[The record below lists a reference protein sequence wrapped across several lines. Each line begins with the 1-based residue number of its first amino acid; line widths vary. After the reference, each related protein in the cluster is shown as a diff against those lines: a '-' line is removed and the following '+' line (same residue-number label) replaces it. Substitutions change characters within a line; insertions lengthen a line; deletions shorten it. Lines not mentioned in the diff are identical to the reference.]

1 MGVVISCFGKVG
13 GTGISNVLFHT
24 ARAAYRAGAL
34 DAVICYGNRQSE
46 IPADR
51 IRPVRFQ
58 PVRMVSFLKAR
69 YYYTLKRMALD
80 RRAARHIRRHGC
92 DVFHGWT
99 TECLHSLEE
108 AKRIGAKTI
117 VERPAPHPA
126 TAWRLLREEYERW
139 GVSFPRDDGN
149 RWLRGIDWTRRDV
162 VVAPME
168 FSLADR
174 VVVQSEFGVRSFI
187 EQGFSPEKMVL
198 LPRAVDLK
206 QFPPPAEI
214 KKTPFRVLYVGT
226 VCLRK
231 GFLDLLHAWTG
242 LGLPGGELW
251 VVGAVHEEIVPF
263 LATCRDDP
271 SIRFFGH
278 VREGAGRFFPDATV
292 FVLPSIT
299 EGSAKTTYEAMGAGL
314 PVITT
319 LNAGSVVRDGVD
331 GFIVPIRDPDAIK
344 ERLLQLYKNRE
355 MGRVLGRSGRDRVAQ
370 FSWETYE
377 NRLISIYEEFLGGS
391 VGDSPFP
398 SRGGGL
404 N

>member
-1 MGVVISCFGKVG
+1 MGVVISCFAMAG

-24 ARAAYRAGAL
+24 ARAAYRTGAL

-46 IPADR
+46 IPANL
-51 IRPVRFQ
+51 IRPIRFQ
-58 PVRMVSFLKAR
+58 PVHIVSFLKAR

-92 DVFHGWT
+92 DIFHGWT

-108 AKRIGAKTI
+108 AKRVGAKTI

-139 GVSFPRDDGN
+139 GVPLPRDDGS
-149 RWLRGIDWTRRDV
+149 RWLAGIDWEHRDAV
-162 VVAPME
+162 IAPME

-174 VVVQSEFGVRSFI
+174 VVVQSEFGLRSFI
-187 EQGFSPEKMVL
+187 EQGFPPGKMVI

-206 QFPPPAEI
+206 QFPPPAEP
-214 KKTPFRVLYVGT
+214 KDDLFRVLYVGT

-242 LGLPGGELW
+242 LALPGGELW

-263 LATCRDDP
+263 LAACRDDP

-278 VREGAGRFFPDATV
+278 VREGAEPFFPR
-292 FVLPSIT
+292 L
-299 EGSAKTTYEAMGAGL
+299 
-314 PVITT
+314 
-319 LNAGSVVRDGVD
+319 DGVRPSEHYRGKRQDDVRSD
-331 GFIVPIRDPDAIK
+331 GGGPAGDHHP
-344 ERLLQLYKNRE
+344 ER
-355 MGRVLGRSGRDRVAQ
+355 GLGRPGRDRRVHRTDPGTRRHQGTAPPTVR
-370 FSWETYE
+370 EPGDGEGDGEIGTGP
-377 NRLISIYEEFLGGS
+377 GGVVL
-391 VGDSPFP
+391 VGDVREPADLDLQGVHRRERRCLIAP
-398 SRGGGL
+398 D
-404 N
+404 

>member
-1 MGVVISCFGKVG
+1 MGIVISCFAKVG
-13 GTGISNVLFHT
+13 GTGISNVLYHT
-24 ARAAYRAGAL
+24 ARAAYRTGGL

-46 IPADR
+46 IPGDL
-51 IRPVRFQ
+51 IRPIRFQ
-58 PVRMVSFLKAR
+58 PARVASFLKAR

-80 RRAARHIRRHGC
+80 RRAARYVRRHGC
-92 DVFHGWT
+92 DIFHGWT

-139 GVSFPRDDGN
+139 GVPLPRDDGN
-149 RWLRGIDWTRRDV
+149 HWLRRIDWAHRDV
-162 VVAPME
+162 VIAPLE

-174 VVVQSEFGVRSFI
+174 VIVQSDFGLRSFI
-187 EQGFSPEKMVL
+187 EQGFPPAKMVV

-206 QFPPPAEI
+206 MFPPSAEP
-214 KKTPFRVLYVGT
+214 KDLPFRVLYVGE

-231 GFLDLLHAWTG
+231 GFLDLLNAWTG
-242 LGLPGGELW
+242 LALPGGELR
-251 VVGAVHEEIVPF
+251 VVGSVHEEVVPF
-263 LATCRDDP
+263 LAKFRDDP

-278 VREGAGRFFPDATV
+278 VRGGADRFFPDATA

-299 EGSAKTTYEAMGAGL
+299 EGSAKTTYEAMAAGL

-331 GFIVPIRDPDAIK
+331 GFIVPIRDSDAIG
-344 ERLLQLYKNRE
+344 ERLLRLYEDRE
-355 MGRVLGRSGRDRVAQ
+355 MGRAMGKSGQDRVAM

-377 NRLISIYEEFLGGS
+377 DRLLSVYRDLSGGS
-391 VGDSPFP
+391 AGS
-398 SRGGGL
+398 
-404 N
+404 

>member
-1 MGVVISCFGKVG
+1 
-13 GTGISNVLFHT
+13 
-24 ARAAYRAGAL
+24 
-34 DAVICYGNRQSE
+34 
-46 IPADR
+46 
-51 IRPVRFQ
+51 
-58 PVRMVSFLKAR
+58 MVSFLKAR

-92 DVFHGWT
+92 DIFHGWT

-139 GVSFPRDDGN
+139 GVPLPRDDGN
-149 RWLRGIDWTRRDV
+149 RWLRRIDWAHRDV
-162 VVAPME
+162 VIAPME
-168 FSLADR
+168 FSLADL
-174 VVVQSEFGVRSFI
+174 VVVQSDFGVRSFI
-187 EQGFSPEKMVL
+187 EQGFPPGKMVI

-206 QFPPPAEI
+206 KFPPPAEP
-214 KKTPFRVLYVGT
+214 KEDPFRVLYVGT

-231 GFLDLLHAWTG
+231 GFLDLLNAWTG
-242 LGLPGGELW
+242 LALPGGELW
-251 VVGAVHEEIVPF
+251 VVGAVHEEIVPL

-278 VREGAGRFFPDATV
+278 LREGADRFFPVSTV

-299 EGSAKTTYEAMGAGL
+299 EGSAKTTYEAMAAGL

-319 LNAGSVVRDGVD
+319 LNAGSVVRDGID
-331 GFIVPIRDPDAIK
+331 GFIVPIRAPDAIK
-344 ERLLQLYKNRE
+344 ERLLLLYENRE
-355 MGRVLGRSGRDRVAQ
+355 MGRAMGKSGQEHVAV

-377 NRLISIYEEFLGGS
+377 NRLVSIY
-391 VGDSPFP
+391 GDLIGRSADT
-398 SRGGGL
+398 
-404 N
+404 